1 MLISKRRKTPSQYQ
15 LTRPPNNH
23 NPLPPIRNLPA
34 PRCQRRN
41 QPPSGRRGLS
51 SSAPGTSNRS
61 RSRLRSP
68 GRERN
73 NHTLPTPTT
82 LLVIIN
88 NHPHPG
94 PVRPRPEL
102 DVGPLNQRDLG
113 ELQGAVEAGEAVVLA
128 LDGFELEVGVRR
140 LLGRGGHGDRRGDGD
155 GDGRGDGWEE
165 GGGVGV
171 RRVLGRGDRDWGG
184 DGDGDW
190 GGDGWEEGGGDVKGG
205 WVWGS
210 AGEEGVE
217 GGVGVE
223 EAFV

>member
-34 PRCQRRN
+34 PRRQRRN

-68 GRERN
+68 DRERN
-73 NHTLPTPTT
+73 KHTLPTPTT

-102 DVGPLNQRDLG
+102 DVGPLGQRDLG

-140 LLGRGGHGDRRGDGD
+140 LVERGGHGDRRGDGD
-155 GDGRGDGWEE
+155 R
-165 GGGVGV
+165 
-171 RRVLGRGDRDWGG
+171 
-184 DGDGDW
+184 DW

-210 AGEEGVE
+210 AGEEGVK